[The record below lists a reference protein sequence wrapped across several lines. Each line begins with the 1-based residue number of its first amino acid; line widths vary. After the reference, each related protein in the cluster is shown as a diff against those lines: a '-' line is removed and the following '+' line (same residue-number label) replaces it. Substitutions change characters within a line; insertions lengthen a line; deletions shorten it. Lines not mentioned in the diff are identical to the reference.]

1 MQENQLKP
9 FRVTL
14 NEEPGD
20 KFTIVFECEAEDS
33 DHAAE
38 QAGDAY
44 PGCTIIN
51 CTEFEGN
58 LPLDSWLRNLRPG
71 DDVWWNDPDHHKSS
85 GIYRIHSIH
94 SDEGILFDDT
104 ILMLVNEAGSN
115 SEVFA
120 RELSPAQPDGLFP
133 VIDGDCGNG
142 DIYGF
147 AASKEVAIEVGNET
161 FADEVVDAY
170 LAENVTLRDGKKV
183 DKAWVALTSK
193 LPSKARIR
201 LTLDV
206 VYDLN
211 GESAISM
218 ISRLEEMVAHA
229 IGEGMLTGSST
240 AEVAE
245 FATKVVEIP
254 ATAEEEIAE
263 FMLKRIEN
271 GDLELGDIPIRLAR
285 YGLMDPADFINEM
298 RERIEVMEEKG

>member
-1 MQENQLKP
+1 MQEKQLKP
-9 FRVTL
+9 FSVTL

-20 KFTIVFECEAEDS
+20 KFTIVFECMAEDS

-51 CTEFEGN
+51 CTEFDGN

-104 ILMLVNEAGSN
+104 ILILVNEAGSN

-147 AASKEVAIEVGNET
+147 AASKEEAIEIGNET

-183 DKAWVALTSK
+183 DKAWVTLTSK

-206 VYDLN
+206 TYNLN
-211 GESAISM
+211 DEGVSGM
-218 ISRLEEMVAHA
+218 ICNLENMIAHA
-229 IGEGMLTGSST
+229 IGNGMLTGSSS
-240 AEVAE
+240 AEVADY
-245 FATKVVEIP
+245 AVKVVETP
-254 ATAEEEIAE
+254 EADEEEIAD
-263 FMLKRIEN
+263 FMLQRIEG
-271 GDLELGDIPIRLAR
+271 GDLDLGDIPIRLAR
-285 YGLMDPADFINEM
+285 YGLMDPADFTIEM
-298 RERIEVMEEKG
+298 RERMEMMEKEG